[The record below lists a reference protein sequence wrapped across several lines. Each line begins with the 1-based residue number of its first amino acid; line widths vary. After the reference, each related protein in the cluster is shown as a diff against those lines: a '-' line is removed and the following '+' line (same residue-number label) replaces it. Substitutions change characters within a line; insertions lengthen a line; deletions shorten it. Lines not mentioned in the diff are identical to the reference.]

1 MSYAACV
8 YYVTVEHALKSWIL
22 VVGKKH
28 ITVNKVFATQLPLK
42 LKVHCLKSSLF
53 NILSLVTFIKHR
65 GEIVIILNYEI
76 WRFSKMLWQLPFF
89 FSYPFECW
97 FSQAVFSA
105 SFAHCWVIHSNSE
118 FGYWNSTMTR
128 IVLTCQTAKLK
139 PQE

>member
-97 FSQAVFSA
+97 FSQAVFQLVSHTA
-105 SFAHCWVIHSNSE
+105 GW
-118 FGYWNSTMTR
+118 YTR
-128 IVLTCQTAKLK
+128 ILSLATEIQRWLGLYWHVKQ
-139 PQE
+139 QN